1 MVRRTSPSHPANPSL
16 VLAVLLT
23 VESSRGS
30 NLVFRWP
37 PNPSLSKRHSQV
49 RYYRT
54 NDDAG
59 PASGDLLDRQ
69 QRPDAQSAAQRKQVS
84 SSTSR
89 GRAGRGEERSK
100 QSGAGDVRG
109 TLSSKDSRSAQQRED
124 AREKAMREE
133 AGSASDTSAS
143 SSAMDSQGHSDG
155 DISFDSEEWLPSLRS
170 RTSST
175 GAGNSTVDKRAKEPH
190 DGIGA
195 ESAVDADSDSAS
207 VDGLGAAARGSARD
221 SRTRRR
227 VPSSSAIPAPSSS
240 PRQGPARSSSRARGH
255 GGASG
260 PLRDVLAPASAASS
274 RERAE
279 DRAVQRA
286 KRQARAY
293 TTYLGYQEVF
303 LASLLSPHRDAC
315 HARFELTVDDV
326 AFVGHP
332 VCADASANW
341 GDVPDDAIQRPAGHP
356 PPQPH
361 SPARGRAP
369 RAEEEMP
376 AAEGAA
382 REVASQEHAQT
393 SEDFGSESCLPSD
406 SKRERDAAST
416 LSSQVN
422 SYAVSS
428 GQHRSGITA
437 FHLVLVLDRP
447 DPSADMPQLD
457 TSTWSAMFHDAVCF
471 KLTAALWAEQVRCGY
486 VASESEHLLSLKET
500 CRDRGDTFNSYVSS
514 ALRSSSLARLLR
526 SLYSSL
532 SRGEN
537 AFVSVNDNIEAHL
550 QLPPLLRSHG
560 AKLSRLREVETCLD
574 PNDHLL
580 AAGAGGRWG
589 GSGDAWDEASRATG
603 PLLLPWK
610 TLLLS
615 ESAGLGRVPASSDDE
630 SDSPVMRGDGIEGWA
645 KRFTAYL
652 KPTLAGVPTFGELA
666 DLLAWDLYDDVFP
679 MVRHLIYYR
688 DARVVDVPRIHSMYA
703 ISPLFYLRSLPRL
716 STSWHRA
723 FPDEPS
729 LPAFLSTF
737 SASLRPFAV
746 NFGRNQRQTAF
757 DALVWLLR
765 HDVIVQM
772 HARLRLVATEEIKR
786 DAARRR
792 AALRHARAAKR
803 QQNGFQRA
811 RETTQASDGTFL
823 AGVNS
828 FQKAAAPIGG
838 APAQSGMA
846 QVLARGNAYHRGD
859 EVQADPEPANST
871 QPMGEDVTVQ
881 PKGRTGSVS
890 SRVESSR
897 TTSLSP
903 LTSFSALKESSTASA
918 RYIDELRFERRR
930 IPRSRS
936 PSRAIGLVGDDVR
949 TQLSVSSEASSSA
962 VPAMKTVANT
972 SRPNT
977 PRGRALSIRQEHL
990 HSDAFTPNSSSSLG
1004 NVDNATRVASRSP
1017 SRARMRITGFGQ
1029 DEEVQIDDAAG
1040 SQETGA
1046 SMQKSGGNGKGGG
1059 PLQVPFQYL
1068 NRAGDEAR
1076 RLSLVGEESSTRGS
1090 PALERNIGGSLT
1102 VEPSVATSREQL
1114 DSLAPDQGASRHE
1127 EDYDRSSPRGSEAND
1142 SLESEESE
1150 SQHSLDF
1157 EQWESDPMPSIIPE
1171 PGRASAEENEWIE
1184 SMLNRQQEEWIVEW
1198 FRKLL
1203 PYMNGRHTIDEIVY
1217 REEMRRRELKA
1228 VLAAFKDEMIH
1239 FVHP

>member
-30 NLVFRWP
+30 SLVFRWP

-59 PASGDLLDRQ
+59 QASEDLPDRQ
-69 QRPDAQSAAQRKQVS
+69 QRPDAQAAALRKPVS

-89 GRAGRGEERSK
+89 GRAGQGEEGRK
-100 QSGAGDVRG
+100 QRGAGDVRG
-109 TLSSKDSRSAQQRED
+109 TLSSTDSRSAQQRED

-175 GAGNSTVDKRAKEPH
+175 GAENATVANRAKEPH
-190 DGIGA
+190 DGLGA

-240 PRQGPARSSSRARGH
+240 PRQGPARSSSRARGR

-260 PLRDVLAPASAASS
+260 PLRDVLDPASAASS
-274 RERAE
+274 QERAE

-293 TTYLGYQEVF
+293 TTYLGYQEAF

-341 GDVPDDAIQRPAGHP
+341 GDVPDDAIQRPAG
-356 PPQPH
+356 QPRRQSH
-361 SPARGRAP
+361 SPVRGRAP
-369 RAEEEMP
+369 RAEENMLT
-376 AAEGAA
+376 AEGAA
-382 REVASQEHAQT
+382 REVASEEHVQT
-393 SEDFGSESCLPSD
+393 SEDAGSESRLPSD
-406 SKRERDAAST
+406 SKRGRDAAST
-416 LSSQVN
+416 LSSQLN
-422 SYAVSS
+422 SNAVSS

-486 VASESEHLLSLKET
+486 VASESEHLLSLRET
-500 CRDRGDTFNSYVSS
+500 CRDR
-514 ALRSSSLARLLR
+514 
-526 SLYSSL
+526 
-532 SRGEN
+532 
-537 AFVSVNDNIEAHL
+537 
-550 QLPPLLRSHG
+550 

-615 ESAGLGRVPASSDDE
+615 ESAGLGRDPASSDDE

-703 ISPLFYLRSLPRL
+703 ISPLFYLRNLPRL

-723 FPDEPS
+723 FPNEPS

-792 AALRHARAAKR
+792 AALRHARATKR
-803 QQNGFQRA
+803 QQKGFQRA
-811 RETTQASDGTFL
+811 RENTQASDVTFL
-823 AGVNS
+823 TGVNS
-828 FQKAAAPIGG
+828 FHEAAAPVGG
-838 APAQSGMA
+838 APVQSGMA

-859 EVQADPEPANST
+859 GVQADPEPTNNT
-871 QPMGEDVTVQ
+871 QPTGEDVTVQ

-949 TQLSVSSEASSSA
+949 TQLSFSSEASSSA

-1004 NVDNATRVASRSP
+1004 NVDNATRIASRSP

-1029 DEEVQIDDAAG
+1029 DEEVQIDDSGG
-1040 SQETGA
+1040 SQEAGA
-1046 SMQKSGGNGKGGG
+1046 SMQKSGGKGDG

-1076 RLSLVGEESSTRGS
+1076 RLSLVGEEASTRDS
-1090 PALERNIGGSLT
+1090 PALERNNGGCST

-1114 DSLAPDQGASRHE
+1114 DSVAPDQGTSRHE
-1127 EDYDRSSPRGSEAND
+1127 GDHDRSSPRGSEAND
-1142 SLESEESE
+1142 SLESEVSE
-1150 SQHSLDF
+1150 SQYSLDL
-1157 EQWESDPMPSIIPE
+1157 EQWEIDPMPSIIPE